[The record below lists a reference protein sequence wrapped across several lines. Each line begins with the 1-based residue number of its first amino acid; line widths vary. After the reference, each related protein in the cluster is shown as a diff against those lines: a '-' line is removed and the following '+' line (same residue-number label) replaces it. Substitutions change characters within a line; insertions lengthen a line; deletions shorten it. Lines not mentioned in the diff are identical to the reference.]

1 MEELFL
7 SNGAVFPPFLRR
19 GKRCETSKLPRLIK
33 ISQELTFYALSL
45 QTATRT
51 HIHCIQDQERVAARD
66 KVGHQLIRT
75 LLVRFKGGPPDRHA
89 REKKVAFAEQWLARR
104 RCRAGAGANGGSD
117 SGRSPHREAAGM
129 EEMTFVVE

>member
-7 SNGAVFPPFLRR
+7 SNSTVFPPFLGT
-19 GKRCETSKLPRLIK
+19 GKRCETSKLPRFIK
-33 ISQELTFYALSL
+33 IGQEPNFYATSL

-51 HIHCIQDQERVAARD
+51 HIHCMQDQERVAVRD

-75 LLVRFKGGPPDRHA
+75 LIVRFKGGPPDIHA

-104 RCRAGAGANGGSD
+104 RVQGWSQSERWF
-117 SGRSPHREAAGM
+117 RQRPEP
-129 EEMTFVVE
+129 TP